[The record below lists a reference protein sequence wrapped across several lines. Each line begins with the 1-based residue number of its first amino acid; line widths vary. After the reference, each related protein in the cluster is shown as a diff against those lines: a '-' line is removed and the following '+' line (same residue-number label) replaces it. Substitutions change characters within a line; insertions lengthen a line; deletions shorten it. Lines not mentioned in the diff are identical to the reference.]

1 MRFGAL
7 LVATVLAAPARAD
20 VGPCDKL
27 LEQGIRSYV
36 SESTRND
43 YRRAAYESLCATL
56 ERASKDSTRDEAK
69 RIFPEVVGEGEYDRV
84 KLDGLR
90 TAYCT
95 LGKSLGAN
103 QRLYRKAAGTLRPR
117 AVEAWRRC
125 LDAAAGKYGPPIEIE
140 QIDDYA
146 LSFTLRPA
154 AHDLRSVRITM
165 EGFDRCVGFV
175 RGADPNGA
183 SVQLD
188 IPVLARNKEHD
199 LACFRRV
206 AKKPPCGTEAAA
218 PASLTIRFDGGN
230 GRSFEHRFE
239 LARVMSWE
247 CPLPASP

>member
-43 YRRAAYESLCATL
+43 FRRAAYESLCATL

-69 RIFPEVVGEGEYDRV
+69 RIFPKVVAEGEYDRV

-165 EGFDRCVGFV
+165 EGFDRCVGSS
-175 RGADPNGA
+175 GAPIRTG
-183 SVQLD
+183 
-188 IPVLARNKEHD
+188 
-199 LACFRRV
+199 
-206 AKKPPCGTEAAA
+206 PPCSSTSRSSPGT
-218 PASLTIRFDGGN
+218 
-230 GRSFEHRFE
+230 RSTTSRAFEGWR
-239 LARVMSWE
+239 RS
-247 CPLPASP
+247 LPAERRRRPPPP